1 MELPTRGQDGG
12 FFSSKVKHER
22 KRPLAVQHPDRKKAG
37 KRVKVFQ
44 DPEIA
49 TNERAFA
56 ADASQVTEPVSQL
69 KAVVVPDTK

>member
-1 MELPTRGQDGG
+1 M
-12 FFSSKVKHER
+12 
-22 KRPLAVQHPDRKKAG
+22 QHPDRRKAG

-56 ADASQVTEPVSQL
+56 ADASQVMEPVSQL